1 MDPQVFATL
10 ERIAAEKD
18 AAKKQRMKDESEHA
32 LAAHFGNPANH
43 ADLTELSFDLVN
55 LAWADAMTNDIVPQI
70 IDVKTVGLGDTDYIE
85 DDLRGMRAYW
95 QGKGGQILSDV
106 LRYERTWMPRE
117 EIVTAIDGHQ
127 DEFTLNFWG
136 SFDRLRAQ
144 ANEKV
149 RQAPVHRLIELVR
162 AAVAGGAFFGSFAA
176 DTLTS
181 AQVDSVVDQVIARS
195 GRATIL
201 GSPMGLRYLSNVGLE
216 FSDAAKDQILRTGRL
231 GTYKGS
237 SVLEVENFEDFAGNF
252 VLPNNELWVVGKKA
266 GRLTYYGDAA
276 KVQILQLPSFMRR
289 WETARDAGM
298 LLYGAERGYLA
309 RIVLT

>member
-10 ERIAAEKD
+10 ERIAAEQD
-18 AAKKQRMKDESEHA
+18 ASRRQRMRDESEVA
-32 LAAHFGNPANH
+32 LAAHFGNAANH
-43 ADLTELSFDLVN
+43 ADLVELSFDLVN
-55 LAWADAMTNDIVPQI
+55 LAWSDAMSQDIVPQI

-127 DEFTLNFWG
+127 DEFALNFWG
-136 SFDRLRAQ
+136 SFERLRAQ

-149 RQAPVHRLIELVR
+149 RQAPTHRLVELVR
-162 AAVAGGAFFGSFAA
+162 AAITSGAYYGTFAA
-176 DTLTS
+176 ATLTS
-181 AQVDSVVDQVIARS
+181 AQIDSVLDQVIARS

-201 GSPMGLRYLSNVGLE
+201 GSPMGLRYLAGIGLE
-216 FSDAAKDQILRTGRL
+216 YGDDAKNQILRTGRL
-231 GTYKGS
+231 GVYKGS
-237 SVLEVENFEDFAGNF
+237 NVVELENFEDFAGNF
-252 VLPNNELWVVGKKA
+252 VLPNNELWIVGQKA

-298 LLYGAERGYLA
+298 LLYGVERGYLA